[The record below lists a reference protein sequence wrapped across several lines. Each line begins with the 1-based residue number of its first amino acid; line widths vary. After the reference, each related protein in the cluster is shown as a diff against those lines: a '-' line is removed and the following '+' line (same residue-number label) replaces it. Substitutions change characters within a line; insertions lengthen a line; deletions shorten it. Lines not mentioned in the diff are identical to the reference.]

1 MAGQRGRGVIA
12 FVSGGAR
19 SGKSRFA
26 EHLVRDWQRQ
36 GGGSLYYLATARTAD
51 DEMADRIARHRR
63 ERGEGWIMLE
73 EPLLLDEALDR
84 VATGST
90 LLLDCLTLWASQ
102 WLFGSGFSEAE
113 GERMLT
119 ALLGKVRQKAID
131 LVVVSNDI
139 NEDLPP
145 ADPATWRYLAFLQG
159 RHRQLATEADRVIEV
174 VAGVPLDWKA
184 GIEKLRVEND
194 RAER

>member
-1 MAGQRGRGVIA
+1 MIA

-26 EHLVRDWQRQ
+26 EQLARDWHRQ
-36 GGGSLYYLATARTAD
+36 SGGKRYYLATARVAD

-63 ERGEGWIMLE
+63 ERGEGWITLE
-73 EPLLLDEALDR
+73 EPRLLDEALDS
-84 VATGST
+84 VEPGST

-113 GERMLT
+113 GERMLA
-119 ALLGKVRQKAID
+119 ALLGKVRQNTIG

-145 ADPATWRYLAFLQG
+145 ADPETWRYLAFLQG
-159 RHRQLATEADRVIEV
+159 RHRQLATEADRVVEV
-174 VAGVPLDWKA
+174 VAGVPLDWK
-184 GIEKLRVEND
+184 GM
-194 RAER
+194 AER